1 MLVSLWVGLVCEWEG
16 PVLGVSL
23 SLGGRQN
30 AQGVVTVISGLL
42 QLVHFLETARQ
53 PHQGEEPMGGGRGWG
68 LSLVVIV
75 TRPAQFV
82 LQSLGVEQ
90 RTQGLLVTSHPQRH
104 NTNSNYQQW
113 SDKSRKLRRLFIKNT
128 HRWKRTEDRRATS
141 RRLDY

>member
-16 PVLGVSL
+16 PVLCVSL
-23 SLGGRQN
+23 SLGGSQN
-30 AQGVVTVISGLL
+30 AQGVVTVIPGLL

-113 SDKSRKLRRLFIKNT
+113 SD
-128 HRWKRTEDRRATS
+128 
-141 RRLDY
+141 